1 MNSQAVSQGCN
12 KILVVDDVV
21 DNLQLLTNILQR
33 KGYQVCCAESGKA
46 ALDAV
51 QASKPD
57 LILLD
62 IAMPELDGYAV
73 CQKIKEN
80 PATQDIPIIFIS
92 AVDEVPDKVRA
103 FEVGGADYVTKPF
116 NQKEMIARIKHQ
128 LNLQSARQEIQHLNL
143 ELEARVKRRTA
154 ELERTNKRLRNENRE
169 RRRAEKKLIFDT
181 LHDELTQLPNRTLF
195 MERVAQALSCTRRSP
210 HYQFAVLFLDLDRFK
225 IVNDSLGHAVGDR
238 LLIEVAGKIS
248 ACLGP
253 QDTVARLGGDEFT
266 VLLEDIQGGRDA
278 VHMAERL
285 QVAIT
290 QHFYLEGHRIVT
302 SASIGIAMGGS
313 HYQQLEAILR
323 DADIAMYQAKAR
335 GRACY
340 AMFDQDM
347 YLKNLR
353 LLRMESDLRQA
364 LERDEFVLHYQP
376 IISLKTGRLAGFE
389 ALVRWQHP
397 VDGLISPGEF
407 IALSEDT
414 GMIVPL
420 GAWVLREACQQMRIW
435 QDRYPAAAALRIS
448 VNLASKQLQEPG
460 FSQRV
465 DNILQETGLRGEDLR
480 LELTESM
487 LMERTEETIQVLQK
501 LRDRNIQLSID
512 DFGTGYSSLSYLHR
526 FPVTTLKIDRS
537 FIGKMNHDTE
547 NFEIVRT
554 VMTLAHTLSM
564 EVVAEG
570 VETLEQSSQLRD
582 LGCEYG
588 QGYFFSPPLDQ
599 EKASEFLVESM
610 HWQVNVNGDGIESK
624 SDVHP
629 RSRRSKPLVHQP
641 LHWHDLGE
649 VS

>member
-1 MNSQAVSQGCN
+1 MSQGCN
-12 KILVVDDVV
+12 TILVVDDVSA
-21 DNLQLLTNILQR
+21 NLQLLSDVLHR
-33 KGYQVCCAESGKA
+33 KGYQVRCAESGSA
-46 ALDAV
+46 ALAAV
-51 QASKPD
+51 RLSKPD

-62 IAMPELDGYAV
+62 IAMPDLDGYVV
-73 CQKIKEN
+73 CQEIKAD
-80 PATQDIPIIFIS
+80 PALQDIPIIFLS
-92 AVDEVPDKVRA
+92 AADEAPDKVRA

-116 NQKEMIARIKHQ
+116 NLKEMMARIKHQ
-128 LNLQSARQEIQHLNL
+128 LNLQSARLEIQRLNI
-143 ELEARVKRRTA
+143 ELEARVQRRTA
-154 ELERTNKRLRNENRE
+154 ELERANNELRNEVIE

-195 MERVAQALSCTRRSP
+195 MERVAQALSCARRSP
-210 HYQFAVLFLDLDRFK
+210 CYQFAVLFLDLDRFK
-225 IVNDSLGHAVGDR
+225 IVNDSLGHAVGDQ
-238 LLIEVAGKIS
+238 LLIEIARKINS
-248 ACLGP
+248 CLGP

-266 VLLEDIQGGRDA
+266 ILLEDIQGGQDA
-278 VHMAERL
+278 VKMAERL
-285 QVAIT
+285 QAAIT
-290 QHFYLEGHRIVT
+290 QHIYLEGHRIVT

-313 HYQQLEAILR
+313 HYQQLQAVLR
-323 DADIAMYQAKAR
+323 DADIAMYQAKGM

-397 VDGLISPGEF
+397 MDGMVSPGEF

-420 GAWVLREACQQMRIW
+420 GAWVLREACRQMRQW
-435 QDRYPAAAALRIS
+435 RDVYPAAASLRMS

-460 FSQRV
+460 FAQRV
-465 DNILQETGLRGEDLR
+465 DYILEETGVPGQDLR

-487 LMERTEETIQVLQK
+487 LMERTEETIQVLQQ

-537 FIGKMNHDTE
+537 FVGKMNRDTE

-554 VMTLAHTLSM
+554 VMALAHTLSM

-588 QGYFFSPPLDQ
+588 QGYFFSRPLDQ
-599 EKASEFLVESM
+599 ETASEFLVETM
-610 HWQVNVNGDGIESK
+610 HWQVDASDDEVAYK
-624 SDVHP
+624 SDIHP
-629 RSRRSKPLVHQP
+629 RSRRAKPVVRQGVS
-641 LHWHDLGE
+641 WQQLGE
-649 VS
+649 AG